1 MLEMMTAQRR
11 IPSQMLKGVISGCM
25 LAVIAQGETYGYEIS
40 QKLNN
45 YGFGTIAEGT
55 IYPVLL
61 RLEKSGCVTATYR
74 ASELGP
80 KRKYYAITKQ
90 GLDELAGFRDEFG
103 MLSAAVRNL
112 FAVGGA
118 GNGAKKSEQSKGASS

>member
-1 MLEMMTAQRR
+1 
-11 IPSQMLKGVISGCM
+11 MLKGVIAGCM
-25 LAVIAQGETYGYEIS
+25 LAVIAQGETYGYESS
-40 QKLNN
+40 QHLNC
-45 YGFGTIAEGT
+45 YGFCGVAEGT
-55 IYPVLL
+55 IYPVLR
-61 RLEKSGCVTATYR
+61 RLEKSGRITATYR

-80 KRKYYAITKQ
+80 KRKYYTITEQ

-118 GNGAKKSEQSKGASS
+118 GNGVKKSEQSKGASS

>member
-1 MLEMMTAQRR
+1 
-11 IPSQMLKGVISGCM
+11 MLKGVIAGCM
-25 LAVIAQGETYGYEIS
+25 LAVIAQGETYGDEIS
-40 QKLNN
+40 QQLNG
-45 YGFGTIAEGT
+45 YCFGDVAEGT

-61 RLEKSGCVTATYR
+61 RLEKSGCITATYR

-80 KRKYYAITKQ
+80 KRKYYTITEQ

-118 GNGAKKSEQSKGASS
+118 GNGVKKSEQSKGASS